1 MSGNQEVPGQVVPQ
15 TNATPAQ
22 RLEEPGGLDMERIEL
37 ITRVAIGALSEGGNY
52 LFDHLRRYQAEID
65 QLAASDPNAN
75 LDAAT
80 RDQLVRYLAVGA
92 AVRAQRGALQT
103 ANRGIG
109 FSAGAIR
116 KTFSM
121 MDRLTDNPLGRPLR
135 WPAERLAQ
143 RLANEINESVVVGH
157 KEVVDGSVLVREASL
172 DMMDE
177 FIAYI
182 SESPELADLVSE
194 QIGQQS
200 LGMASAVAETG
211 RDITGHADLT
221 IEDKLRGWLGMRK
234 RSEMPRSPFV
244 GKPDSIHTTIT
255 DDMDTRPTPGAEQE

>member
-1 MSGNQEVPGQVVPQ
+1 
-15 TNATPAQ
+15 
-22 RLEEPGGLDMERIEL
+22 MERIEL
-37 ITRVAIGALSEGGNY
+37 ITRVAIGALNEGGNY

-65 QLAASDPNAN
+65 QLAAADPNAN

-80 RDQLVRYLAVGA
+80 REQLVRYLAVGA
-92 AVRAQRGALQT
+92 TVRAQRGALQT

-109 FSAGAIR
+109 FSAGAVR
-116 KTFSM
+116 KTFSI

-143 RLANEINESVVVGH
+143 RLANEINESVIVGH

-211 RDITGHADLT
+211 RDITGHADST
-221 IEDKLRGWLGMRK
+221 IEDTLRGWLGMRK

-244 GKPDSIHTTIT
+244 GKPGSIHTNTT
-255 DDMDTRPTPGAEQE
+255 DNLDAPLMPDAEQE